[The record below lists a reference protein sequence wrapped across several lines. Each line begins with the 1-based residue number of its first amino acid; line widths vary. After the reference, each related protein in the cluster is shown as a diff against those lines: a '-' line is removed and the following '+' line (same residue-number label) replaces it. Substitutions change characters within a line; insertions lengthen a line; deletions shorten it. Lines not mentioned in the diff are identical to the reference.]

1 MASDETIHFAF
12 VGDNRHLPHLPALI
26 LSLEH
31 YNPGSEYHILT
42 APAAKV
48 DCIKDVLQ
56 DIVPLHFYVDPE
68 PIVPKFFAH
77 RRITE
82 ATFLK
87 ISLFKYLPVPKF
99 ICLEIDMICKGSL
112 RPVWDALN
120 TKPWAAVP
128 SPWFSSL
135 SENGVWGEAGE
146 QHFVPGIFAVDKRA
160 YPDFYDRAKD
170 YILSHDLNAQH
181 CEIDSICSIVGND
194 FFRLP
199 QKYQFCTF
207 FVVDNPN
214 RNDRRLEFYLEQCKW
229 DDIAIIHYGG
239 VHKPWCGKP
248 LYYQEWKKWEQIALN
263 KQRKTEHLP

>member
-1 MASDETIHFAF
+1 MTSADTIHFAF

-42 APAAKV
+42 APTANV
-48 DCIKDVLQ
+48 GCIKDALPN
-56 DIVPLHFYVDPE
+56 IVPLHFYVDPE
-68 PIVPKFFAH
+68 PIVDHFFAH

-87 ISLFKYLPVPKF
+87 VSLFKYLPIRRF
-99 ICLEIDMICKGSL
+99 IFLDVDTICKGSL
-112 RPVWDALN
+112 RPVWNALN
-120 TKPWAAVP
+120 SKPWAAVP

-135 SENGVWGEAGE
+135 SEDGVWGEAKV
-146 QHFVPGIFAVDKRA
+146 QHFVPGLFAVDKRA

-170 YILSHDLNAQH
+170 YILSHDLRIQH
-181 CEIDSICSIVGND
+181 GVVDAICSVVQND

-207 FVVDNPN
+207 FVMDNPN
-214 RNDRRLEFYLEQCKW
+214 RDNRRLEFYLEQCKW

-239 VHKPWCGKP
+239 VHKPWSGKP
-248 LYYQEWKKWEQIALN
+248 LYYQEWKKWEQIALAE
-263 KQRKTEHLP
+263 RKS

>member
-1 MASDETIHFAF
+1 MASNETIHFAF

-31 YNPGSEYHILT
+31 HNPGSEYHILT
-42 APAAKV
+42 APEANIESVKS
-48 DCIKDVLQ
+48 VLL
-56 DIVPLHFYVDPE
+56 DSVPLHFYVDPA
-68 PIVPKFFAH
+68 PFVPRFFVH

-82 ATFLK
+82 AVFLK
-87 ISLFKYLPVPKF
+87 ISLFKYLPVQRF
-99 ICLEIDMICKGSL
+99 LFLDADTICKGSL
-112 RPVWDALN
+112 QPVWDALN
-120 TKPWAAVP
+120 TKSWVAVP

-135 SENGVWGEAGE
+135 SEDGVWGNADE
-146 QHFVPGIFAVDKRA
+146 QHFVPGLFAVDKRF
-160 YPDFYDRAKD
+160 YPDFYERAKE
-170 YILSHDLNAQH
+170 YILSHDLKKQH

-229 DDIAIIHYGG
+229 DDIVMIHYGG
-239 VHKPWCGKP
+239 VHKPWSGKP
-248 LYYQEWKKWEQIALN
+248 LYYQEWKKWEQVALAASLN
-263 KQRKTEHLP
+263 KELF